1 MHRLLAIQGNLSLL
15 DIARLMAE
23 SFSAMADGFIGCFN
37 ANYHYSFW
45 RPVTAIRNGDID
57 GNPDTHSGS
66 GMDTAGAQDPACGI
80 ATIDG
85 SVLVFLKSPTHS
97 PNSADTRLSRF
108 LGSGR
113 ITGKPHLTRRWPSGR
128 VTEGLPTIRKQPL
141 QDAVLPR
148 IECLDFGFV

>member
-1 MHRLLAIQGNLSLL
+1 MRPFTFEDPSEYLPDEPPPALTSQTWADDYNQVKSLGAVNSTTRTPAQTDIGRFWTDHTGAQYGGMLRLLAIQGNLSLL

-66 GMDTAGAQDPACGI
+66 GMDTAGAQYPACGI
-80 ATIDG
+80 CD
-85 SVLVFLKSPTHS
+85 
-97 PNSADTRLSRF
+97 D
-108 LGSGR
+108 
-113 ITGKPHLTRRWPSGR
+113 RWKRPR
-128 VTEGLPTIRKQPL
+128 VS
-141 QDAVLPR
+141 
-148 IECLDFGFV
+148 